1 MDAIQ
6 SFATPWKIGLAIV
19 VFAVLAI
26 IAYNMFKSSSKKEA
40 MTTEEK
46 EEKVCELF
54 FFYTEWCPYCK
65 KAKPEWERFK
75 APLEN
80 TSRNEYKFVFHD
92 VDCDKD
98 EALASKYNVVGY
110 PTIKLLKDGKITEYD
125 AKTSVSTLNAFVD
138 SCF

>member
-1 MDAIQ
+1 MDAIKN
-6 SFATPWKIGLAIV
+6 FATPLKIGLAVAVIAVIV
-19 VFAVLAI
+19 IV
-26 IAYNMFKSSSKKEA
+26 AYNVYKNTAKKKKSDEDDEDKI
-40 MTTEEK
+40 
-46 EEKVCELF
+46 CELF

-65 KAKPEWERFK
+65 KAKPEWEKFK

-80 TSRNEYKFVFHD
+80 TSRNDYKFGFHE

-98 EALASKYNVVGY
+98 EGLAAKYNVVGY

>member
-6 SFATPWKIGLAIV
+6 SFATPLKIGLAIV

-26 IAYNMFKSSSKKEA
+26 IAYNVYKNRCKEGMSTPA
-40 MTTEEK
+40 DE

-65 KAKPEWERFK
+65 KAKPEWEKFK

-80 TSRNEYKFVFHD
+80 TSREEYKFVFHD

>member
-1 MDAIQ
+1 MYEFLFSWKVGVGVLVLLAVVVVLVVALKPKKKPKAIE
-6 SFATPWKIGLAIV
+6 G
-19 VFAVLAI
+19 
-26 IAYNMFKSSSKKEA
+26 EE
-40 MTTEEK
+40 EEK
-46 EEKVCELF
+46 MCEVF
-54 FFYTEWCPYCK
+54 FFYTKWCPYCK
-65 KAKPEWERFK
+65 KARPEWDKFK

-80 TSRNEYKFVFHD
+80 TSREDYKFIFHE

-125 AKTSVSTLNAFVD
+125 AKTSESTLHEFVN